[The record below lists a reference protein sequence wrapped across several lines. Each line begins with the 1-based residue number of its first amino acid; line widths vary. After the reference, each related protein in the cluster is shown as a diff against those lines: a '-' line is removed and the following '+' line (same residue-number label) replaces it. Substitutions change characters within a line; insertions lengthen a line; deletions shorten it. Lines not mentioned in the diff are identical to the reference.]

1 MICNT
6 IRSMTS
12 EYLDDRVVNEDRA
25 EIENH
30 LVHCEGCVEHF
41 GVRRRLRANLKRLPA
56 RVPPARLET
65 ALRAVAHTERAR
77 AAENTGFPWR
87 DRLDLTFRNLMRPFA
102 VPAMGGIVSAIVL
115 FSAIMPSIAIR
126 VRPMLNDVPTNLSTD
141 ASAQFVAPIGLSE
154 RELVLDLVVDSEGRT
169 VAYTV
174 VSGSELLQDSTLK
187 RQIDNNLFFAAFK
200 PATLLGRPT
209 SGRVRL
215 KLTSD
220 QNHDHISIRG

>member
-6 IRSMTS
+6 IRCMTS
-12 EYLDDRVVNEDRA
+12 EYLDDRVLNEDRA
-25 EIENH
+25 EIEEH
-30 LVHCEGCVEHF
+30 LQRCGGCAQHF
-41 GVRRRLRANLKRLPA
+41 EVRRRLRANLKRLPV
-56 RVPPARLET
+56 RVAPARLET
-65 ALRAVAHTERAR
+65 ALRGIAFTQRAS
-77 AAENTGFPWR
+77 ASQNNGLPWR
-87 DRLDLTFRNLMRPFA
+87 DRIELAFRNLMRPLA

-115 FSAIMPSIAIR
+115 FSIIMPSISIR
-126 VRPMLNDVPTNLSTD
+126 IRPVPNDVPTNLSTD
-141 ASAQFVAPIGLSE
+141 ASAQYVAPIGLNE

-200 PATLLGRPT
+200 PATVLGRPT

-215 KLTSD
+215 KFD
-220 QNHDHISIRG
+220 RDHDHVSIRG